1 MDSEDMKTIESLMK
15 LFVQALEYLYDKER
29 DIIKRDVNERCMAAI
44 TFAFMKSKW
53 NRCKRLRPY
62 QLDYEYNREGQNGVP
77 KRLYCKYAED
87 KKTKWHLII
96 PDLIV
101 HVRGDVSGKRN
112 LCVIEFKKFG
122 IDPTDDIVKL
132 EEMTRQDNEGKFRY
146 EFGLHVV
153 FGESL
158 DATKFEVFINGQ
170 SIEEQQIGADVGEL
184 ISMIGG
190 CVKKS
195 HANAVGF

>member
-29 DIIKRDVNERCMAAI
+29 DVVKSDVNERCMAAI
-44 TFAFMKSKW
+44 TFAFMKNKW

-87 KKTKWHLII
+87 KKIKWHFII

-101 HVRGDVSGKRN
+101 HVRGDVSGKKN
-112 LCVIEFKKFG
+112 LCVVEFKKFG
-122 IDPTDDIVKL
+122 IDSSDDFVKL
-132 EEMTRQDNEGKFRY
+132 EEMTRQDNEGRFRY
-146 EFGLHVV
+146 KLGIHVV

-158 DATKFEVFINGQ
+158 DATEFEVFINGQ
-170 SIEEQQIGADVGEL
+170 SIEKQQIGADVGEL

-190 CVKKS
+190 CVKR
-195 HANAVGF
+195 HANTVGF

>member
-29 DIIKRDVNERCMAAI
+29 DIVKSDVNERCMAAI

-87 KKTKWHLII
+87 EKIKWHFII

-101 HVRGDVSGKRN
+101 HVRGDVFGKKN
-112 LCVIEFKKFG
+112 LCVVEFKKFG
-122 IDPTDDIVKL
+122 IKSSDDIVKL
-132 EEMTRQDNEGKFRY
+132 EEMTRLDNEGKFRY
-146 EFGLHVV
+146 KLGLHVV
-153 FGESL
+153 FGESF
-158 DATKFEVFINGQ
+158 DATEFEVFINGQ
-170 SIEEQQIGADVGEL
+170 SIEKQQIGADVGEL
-184 ISMIGG
+184 ISMIVG
-190 CVKKS
+190 CVKR
-195 HANAVGF
+195 HANTMVF